1 MSELFPKIT
10 GPTLILKADAA
21 DDLKK
26 QNEQVTGLLKTGKI
40 VHIKGAGHNVRREGK
55 EETIQV
61 LKAFIS
67 RL

>member
-1 MSELFPKIT
+1 V
-10 GPTLILKADAA
+10 
-21 DDLKK
+21 
-26 QNEQVTGLLKTGKI
+26 QVAGLLKTGKI